1 MLEQFQFLITKVR
14 DLQQSRNIICMIY
27 SRWNSGVPTGYSTR
41 LYKCVD
47 RSPRRS
53 GVI

>member
-27 SRWNSGVPTGYSTR
+27 SRWNSGVPIQATVLAYTSVLTAVR
-41 LYKCVD
+41 DAVE
-47 RSPRRS
+47 
-53 GVI
+53 